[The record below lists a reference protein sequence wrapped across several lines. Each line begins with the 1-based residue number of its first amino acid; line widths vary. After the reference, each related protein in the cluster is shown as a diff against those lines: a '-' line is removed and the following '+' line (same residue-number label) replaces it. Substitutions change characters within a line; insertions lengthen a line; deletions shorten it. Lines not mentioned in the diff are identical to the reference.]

1 MKISFFLTKSIMT
14 KLNFIPIHLKWL
26 QTHMGQEDKT
36 PAVYCVFS
44 SHSHSHWSVYPWFK
58 LVSFEFL
65 SYKSF
70 PEAKI
75 KKEKK
80 EKIVVRN
87 WHTAL

>member
-1 MKISFFLTKSIMT
+1 MKISFFFTKSIMT

-26 QTHMGQEDKT
+26 HSHMGQEDKT
-36 PAVYCVFS
+36 PTVYYVFS
-44 SHSHSHWSVYPWFK
+44 SHSQSLWSVCPWFK

-70 PEAKI
+70 PEAK
-75 KKEKK
+75 KRK